1 MTGVRRW
8 LRGLLARDQPISSSE
23 TAYGRKPDEPL
34 VLTEDIN
41 DFALAMFHRLRGQPG
56 NLVLSPL
63 SIRTALRM
71 AGAGARGETAAQM
84 QAVTGVL
91 SERIVDDGSG
101 CRDLMTVANALWSQT
116 GAPLQPE
123 FVDVIARQFHGSLHL
138 VDFRGDAESARI
150 KINAW
155 VEENTQQNIREL
167 IARDELHEDTRLVLT
182 NAVYFKGMWELPF
195 YKEATRDEP
204 FYLDSSATVTVPLM
218 HHRRDIRYLESRG
231 YQAIDLPYRGGTLS
245 MLVLLPNKKS
255 GLAALEQTLSS
266 QMLHECV
273 DRMYFREVDVS
284 LPRFRVTWGRTN
296 LRKELEA
303 LGMTLAF
310 NPIRADFS
318 GINGR
323 SPADDDALVISAVA
337 HKAVVDTNEEGTEA
351 SAATLIGM
359 RLGRAATPAKIVI
372 PVFRADHPFL
382 FAIRDRKSD
391 GFLFLGRVADPTGR
405 V

>member
-1 MTGVRRW
+1 MTGVRSW
-8 LRGLLARDQPISSSE
+8 LRGLLARDQPSSSS
-23 TAYGRKPDEPL
+23 DEE
-34 VLTEDIN
+34 V
-41 DFALAMFHRLRGQPG
+41 
-56 NLVLSPL
+56 
-63 SIRTALRM
+63 M
-71 AGAGARGETAAQM
+71 A
-84 QAVTGVL
+84 
-91 SERIVDDGSG
+91 
-101 CRDLMTVANALWSQT
+101 VANALWSQT

-123 FVDVIARQFHGSLHL
+123 FVDVVARQLHGALHL

-150 KINAW
+150 RINTW
-155 VEENTQQNIREL
+155 VEESTRKNIREL
-167 IARDELHEDTRLVLT
+167 IARGELHEDTRLVLT
-182 NAVYFKGMWELPF
+182 NGVYFKGMWELPF

-218 HHRRDIRYLESRG
+218 HDRRDVRYLESRG

-284 LPRFRVTWGRTN
+284 LPRCRVTWGRTN
-296 LRKELEA
+296 LRKELED

-323 SPADDDALVISAVA
+323 PMTMRWSSRRSPTRPS
-337 HKAVVDTNEEGTEA
+337 
-351 SAATLIGM
+351 
-359 RLGRAATPAKIVI
+359 
-372 PVFRADHPFL
+372 
-382 FAIRDRKSD
+382 
-391 GFLFLGRVADPTGR
+391 
-405 V
+405 